1 MRSPAGHTD
10 EIAPAPPAIAI
21 VPFRREFAPA
31 FRQLNL
37 EWIERWFAIEA
48 PDLKVLDDPE
58 TAIIAPGGQ
67 IFFALD
73 GSTAVGTVAIL
84 RAGDRCYELAK
95 MAVAD
100 AHRRRGIGDRLGA
113 AAIGFARD
121 AGAER
126 VFLLTNS
133 RLANAIRLYER
144 LGFQHRPN
152 PHPASYVRA
161 DVYMELPFGGSRS

>member
-67 IFFALD
+67 IFFA
-73 GSTAVGTVAIL
+73 
-84 RAGDRCYELAK
+84 
-95 MAVAD
+95 
-100 AHRRRGIGDRLGA
+100 
-113 AAIGFARD
+113 RD

-152 PHPASYVRA
+152 PHPPSYVRA
-161 DVYMELPFGGSRS
+161 DIYMELPFGGSRS

>member
-67 IFFALD
+67 IFFA
-73 GSTAVGTVAIL
+73 
-84 RAGDRCYELAK
+84 
-95 MAVAD
+95 
-100 AHRRRGIGDRLGA
+100 
-113 AAIGFARD
+113 RD

-126 VFLLTNS
+126 VFLLTTS
-133 RLANAIRLYER
+133 TGPIRI
-144 LGFQHRPN
+144 P
-152 PHPASYVRA
+152 RA
-161 DVYMELPFGGSRS
+161 MHGRTSTWSCLSAGVGVK